1 MSDGAMER
9 SVLRNS
15 CQIPCLF
22 LVAFV
27 SNITVVNSFYH
38 ERNPLLVR
46 AVLRVVGFDGHGEQ

>member
-1 MSDGAMER
+1 MER